1 MAIPGVT
8 DVSQLTYKTTT
19 RQYLDREG
27 LIEYTNKIK
36 SKIAED
42 ITADLG
48 KKITAESEARAAG
61 DSALQQSINN
71 LPAKAYS
78 KITAVSGSTTT
89 VIEAS
94 GKDNELK
101 LKAGSNVAL
110 GVDTTNKAITINA
123 TDTKYS
129 AATTTAPGLMSAADK
144 VKLDGIATNANN
156 YTLSPA
162 TSTTLGG
169 VMVPA
174 NSGIELASDGKISL
188 TKDKLVQMIGAFT
201 GATASTAGQVGLVPA
216 PTKGSTS
223 LYLKSDG
230 TWGTPTNTNTTYTLS
245 PGTNNGTLKLTPSSG
260 SAQDNIK
267 VTGLGNLAYKNS
279 LSASDVGALS
289 TGADYIASATVNG
302 NTLTL
307 NPNGKTA
314 ITFTNSVYD
323 KFIGATASTAGQVGL
338 VPAPAKASTSLYL
351 KSDGTWGTP
360 TNTVYTHPTSGVEAN
375 TYRSVTVDAQGHV
388 TAGTNPSTLD
398 KYGIT
403 DAYIEGGTIHLGKAQ
418 LTPITSHQAVSSS
431 NNKATFGDSVVV
443 GKVGGTELKFTMP
456 AKVAASDIDGT
467 LADAQI
473 PKLALSKINSGSIA
487 LTGGAIGTQNLGG
500 SNSVS
505 INVSEVKEGYLTWG
519 GKNFAGSFGPID
531 AAMIPTLGANRLE
544 ACLAAGITVEYSRD
558 GGSTWTDYGLGDV
571 EKRRLLGSYGS
582 SIRIGKATNSD
593 QYKANY
599 QVRVTLDTSKC
610 GVYTNLNKFAI
621 YISTGG
627 MPGTYCT
634 IEAAPKASP
643 TAWEVKVNK
652 QAINGWSGWNII
664 NTPVI
669 TTTNG
674 SSYYGWVR
682 FTFGGTG
689 VNTTYPEQGLSIYN
703 ILGFGGVGWTA
714 PSTCAKY
721 GVPYRYYA
729 VDASSAPTTEFQGPV
744 KVSNLSATTVT
755 ATTVIGSLGSSDGTM
770 KIYAESNNELNF
782 GGNNVGNNA
791 IYFGYR
797 AKDSKA
803 IPTKFVMGGT
813 SGTAE
818 VVATK
823 FTGALNGNATTATA
837 LTSKSIGSAAKPV
850 YFDTDGK
857 PAAISYTIEKSVPSN
872 AVFTDTHCT
881 TGLVT
886 SNSATGTSNV
896 VATNGNVYLNLKDDS
911 TIRNSHKIVG
921 SGATTVTS
929 DASGTITIA
938 STNTTYS
945 AGTGISLSDTTF
957 SNSGVR
963 AISSGTTE
971 GTISVNTGGTTANV
985 AVKGLGTAAYRA
997 DTYFATAGHSHDNY
1011 ASSVK
1016 TTGTGNAVT
1025 AITQSG
1031 NEITATKGA
1040 TFLTSHQDISGKANL
1055 SGATFTGAVAITN
1068 TTASSSTTTGALRVS
1083 GGIGAQGSI
1092 YGARVYNAVWNDL
1105 ADCIPV
1111 DDDVE
1116 LEPGRCYCFNGTN
1129 YHKSSKYLADGIIG
1143 IHSDT
1148 YGMHMGAKQGVK
1160 QMDVAVAGFV
1170 LAYVDQE
1177 YPVGT
1182 PLTCG
1187 PDGMLVKI
1195 EREDKIEYPE
1205 KIIATYWKKEP
1216 EEYWGSET
1224 QKVKVN
1230 GRKWVKIK

>member
-27 LIEYTNKIK
+27 LIEYTSKIK

-89 VIEAS
+89 AVEAS
-94 GKDNELK
+94 GKDSELK

-110 GVDTTNKAITINA
+110 GVDTANKTITINA
-123 TDTKYS
+123 TDTKYV
-129 AATTTAPGLMSAADK
+129 AATTSAPGLMSKEDK
-144 VKLDGIATNANN
+144 VKLDGIATNANK
-156 YTLSPA
+156 YTLPPA
-162 TSTTLGG
+162 TSTALGG

-188 TKDKLVQMIGAFT
+188 TKDKLVQMIGAFA
-201 GATASTAGQVGLVPA
+201 GATATTAGQVGLVPA
-216 PTKGSTS
+216 PTKASTS

-230 TWGTPTNTNTTYTLS
+230 TWGTPPNTNTTYTLS
-245 PGTNNGTLKLTPSSG
+245 PGKNNGTLKLTPSSG

-267 VTGLGNLAYKNS
+267 VTGLGDLAYKNS

-307 NPNGKTA
+307 KPNGKTA
-314 ITFTNSVYD
+314 VTFTNSVYD
-323 KFIGATASTAGQVGL
+323 KFIGATATTAGQVGL
-338 VPAPAKASTSLYL
+338 VPAPTKASTSLYL

-360 TNTVYTHPTSGVEAN
+360 PNTVYTHPSSGVTAG
-375 TYRSVTVDAQGHV
+375 TYRSVTVNAQGHV
-388 TAGTNPSTLD
+388 TKGTNPATLGD
-398 KYGIT
+398 YGIT
-403 DAYIEGGTIHLGKAQ
+403 DAKIVSGTITLGTATITP
-418 LTPITSHQAVSSS
+418 LTSSS
-431 NNKATFGDSVVV
+431 VTATNNTASWGSAVVV
-443 GKVGGTELKFTMP
+443 GKVGSTDLKFTMP
-456 AKVAASDIDGT
+456 ANPNTWRSIKVNTDTAISASTLNLVAGT
-467 LADAQI
+467 
-473 PKLALSKINSGSIA
+473 NIA
-487 LTGGAIGTQNLGG
+487 LTTTTSGSVANVTIATSGLGTAAAKSADYFAIAGHNHDGVYIKKSGDTMTGRLTASGKISVAITG
-500 SNSVS
+500 SPW
-505 INVSEVKEGYLTWG
+505 IG
-519 GKNFAGSFGPID
+519 GKTVTN
-531 AAMIPTLGANRLE
+531 AA
-544 ACLAAGITVEYSRD
+544 
-558 GGSTWTDYGLGDV
+558 
-571 EKRRLLGSYGS
+571 
-582 SIRIGKATNSD
+582 
-593 QYKANY
+593 
-599 QVRVTLDTSKC
+599 
-610 GVYTNLNKFAI
+610 
-621 YISTGG
+621 IST
-627 MPGTYCT
+627 
-634 IEAAPKASP
+634 
-643 TAWEVKVNK
+643 
-652 QAINGWSGWNII
+652 
-664 NTPVI
+664 
-669 TTTNG
+669 
-674 SSYYGWVR
+674 SSA
-682 FTFGGTG
+682 F
-689 VNTTYPEQGLSIYN
+689 
-703 ILGFGGVGWTA
+703 
-714 PSTCAKY
+714 
-721 GVPYRYYA
+721 
-729 VDASSAPTTEFQGPV
+729 DASSSPAYYPI
-744 KVSNLSATTVT
+744 LAATTGSGNVVNIGGISDEFGFYGYLKDRTANGTDWSFRVNT
-755 ATTVIGSLGSSDGTM
+755 ATGDWTSSGQ
-770 KIYAESNNELNF
+770 I
-782 GGNNVGNNA
+782 
-791 IYFGYR
+791 
-797 AKDSKA
+797 KA
-803 IPTKFVMGGT
+803 TQF
-813 SGTAE
+813 
-818 VVATK
+818 
-823 FTGALNGNATTATA
+823 NGPATA
-837 LTSKSIGSAAKPV
+837 LTSKGIGSEIQPV
-850 YFDTDGK
+850 YFDANGK
-857 PAAISYTIEKSVPSN
+857 PVAISYTIEKSVPSG
-872 AVFTDTHCT
+872 AVFTDTHFT

-886 SNSATGTSNV
+886 SNSATGTSN
-896 VATNGNVYLNLKDDS
+896 AAAINGNVYLNLKDNS
-911 TIRNSHKIVG
+911 TIRNSHKIIG

-938 STNTTYS
+938 STNTNTTY
-945 AGTGISLSDTTF
+945 TL
-957 SNSGVR
+957 
-963 AISSGTTE
+963 SSGTTN
-971 GTISVNTGGTTANV
+971 GTLKLTPSSGSAQDNIKVT
-985 AVKGLGTAAYRA
+985 GLGTAAYEA
-997 DTYFATAGHSHDNY
+997 KTAFALTGHSHSNY
-1011 ASSVK
+1011 VSSVK
-1016 TTGTGNAVT
+1016 TTGTGNAIT
-1025 AITQSG
+1025 TITQNGS
-1031 NEITATKGA
+1031 EITATKGS

-1129 YHKSSKYLADGIIG
+1129 YHKSNKYLADGIIG

-1205 KIIATYWKKEP
+1205 KIIATYWKKET

>member
-144 VKLDGIATNANN
+144 VKLEGIATNANK
-156 YTLSPA
+156 YTLPPA

-174 NSGIELASDGKISL
+174 DSGIELASDGKISL

-201 GATASTAGQVGLVPA
+201 GATATTAGQA
-216 PTKGSTS
+216 
-223 LYLKSDG
+223 
-230 TWGTPTNTNTTYTLS
+230 
-245 PGTNNGTLKLTPSSG
+245 
-260 SAQDNIK
+260 
-267 VTGLGNLAYKNS
+267 
-279 LSASDVGALS
+279 
-289 TGADYIASATVNG
+289 
-302 NTLTL
+302 
-307 NPNGKTA
+307 
-314 ITFTNSVYD
+314 
-323 KFIGATASTAGQVGL
+323 GL

-360 TNTVYTHPTSGVEAN
+360 PDTVYTHPNSGVEAN

-388 TAGTNPSTLD
+388 TGGTNPTTLN

-431 NNKATFGDSVVV
+431 NNKATFGNSVVV
-443 GKVGGTELKFTMP
+443 GKVGDTELKFTMP

-582 SIRIGKATNSD
+582 FIRIGKATNSD

-782 GGNNVGNNA
+782 GGNNAGNNT

-818 VVATK
+818 VVAAK
-823 FTGALNGNATTATA
+823 FTGALSGNATTATA

-850 YFDTDGK
+850 YFDANGK
-857 PAAISYTIEKSVPSN
+857 PVAISHTIEKSVPPN

-896 VATNGNVYLNLKDDS
+896 AATDGNVYLNLKDDS

-921 SGATTVTS
+921 SGAASVTS
-929 DASGTITIA
+929 DAKGVITIT
-938 STNTTYS
+938 STNTTY
-945 AGTGISLSDTTF
+945 TL
-957 SNSGVR
+957 
-963 AISSGTTE
+963 SSGTNN
-971 GTISVNTGGTTANV
+971 GTLKLTPSSGSAQDNIK
-985 AVKGLGTAAYRA
+985 VKGLGTAAYEAKESFADANHTHSNATQSSAGFMSAADKKALDNLAAGDLRA
-997 DTYFATAGHSHDNY
+997 LANTWQQKQSYSAAGTVEAGSTSGSGAINVTAGGIW
-1011 ASSVK
+1011 A
-1016 TTGTGNAVT
+1016 A
-1025 AITQSG
+1025 
-1031 NEITATKGA
+1031 
-1040 TFLTSHQDISGKANL
+1040 
-1055 SGATFTGAVAITN
+1055 
-1068 TTASSSTTTGALRVS
+1068 
-1083 GGIGAQGSI
+1083 GGILGNK
-1092 YGARVYNAVWNDL
+1092 VYNAVWNDL

>member
-48 KKITAESEARAAG
+48 EKITAEARARAAG
-61 DSALQQSINN
+61 DIVLQQSIDN

-174 NSGIELASDGKISL
+174 DSGIELASDGKISL

-201 GATASTAGQVGLVPA
+201 GATATTAGQA
-216 PTKGSTS
+216 
-223 LYLKSDG
+223 
-230 TWGTPTNTNTTYTLS
+230 
-245 PGTNNGTLKLTPSSG
+245 
-260 SAQDNIK
+260 
-267 VTGLGNLAYKNS
+267 
-279 LSASDVGALS
+279 
-289 TGADYIASATVNG
+289 
-302 NTLTL
+302 
-307 NPNGKTA
+307 
-314 ITFTNSVYD
+314 
-323 KFIGATASTAGQVGL
+323 GL

-360 TNTVYTHPTSGVEAN
+360 PDTVYTHPNSKVEAG

-388 TAGTNPSTLD
+388 TAGTKPITLNE
-398 KYGIT
+398 YGIT
-403 DAYIEGGTIHLGKAQ
+403 DAYIEGDTIHLGTATITP
-418 LTPITSHQAVSSS
+418 LTSSS
-431 NNKATFGDSVVV
+431 VSVANNTASWGNSVVV
-443 GKVGGTELKFTMP
+443 GTVGGKDLKFTMP
-456 AKVAASDIDGT
+456 ANPNTWRSIKVNTDTTISASTLNLVAGT
-467 LADAQI
+467 
-473 PKLALSKINSGSIA
+473 NIA
-487 LTGGAIGTQNLGG
+487 LTTITSGSVANVTIATSGLGTAAAKSVDYFAIAGHNHD
-500 SNSVS
+500 SVY
-505 INVSEVKEGYLTWG
+505 VKKSGDTMTGRLTASGKISVAITGYSWIG
-519 GKNFAGSFGPID
+519 GKTVTN
-531 AAMIPTLGANRLE
+531 AA
-544 ACLAAGITVEYSRD
+544 
-558 GGSTWTDYGLGDV
+558 
-571 EKRRLLGSYGS
+571 
-582 SIRIGKATNSD
+582 
-593 QYKANY
+593 
-599 QVRVTLDTSKC
+599 
-610 GVYTNLNKFAI
+610 
-621 YISTGG
+621 IST
-627 MPGTYCT
+627 
-634 IEAAPKASP
+634 
-643 TAWEVKVNK
+643 
-652 QAINGWSGWNII
+652 
-664 NTPVI
+664 
-669 TTTNG
+669 
-674 SSYYGWVR
+674 SSA
-682 FTFGGTG
+682 F
-689 VNTTYPEQGLSIYN
+689 
-703 ILGFGGVGWTA
+703 
-714 PSTCAKY
+714 
-721 GVPYRYYA
+721 
-729 VDASSAPTTEFQGPV
+729 DASSQPSYYPILA
-744 KVSNLSATTVT
+744 ATTGSGNVVNIGGITDNFGFYGYLKDRIANGTDWNFWVNT
-755 ATTVIGSLGSSDGTM
+755 ATGNWTSSGQ
-770 KIYAESNNELNF
+770 I
-782 GGNNVGNNA
+782 
-791 IYFGYR
+791 
-797 AKDSKA
+797 KA
-803 IPTKFVMGGT
+803 TQF
-813 SGTAE
+813 
-818 VVATK
+818 
-823 FTGALNGNATTATA
+823 NGPATA

-850 YFDTDGK
+850 YFNADGI
-857 PAAISYTIEKSVPSN
+857 PVAIGYTIEKSVPPN

-896 VATNGNVYLNLKDDS
+896 AAANGSVYLNLKDDS

-921 SGATTVTS
+921 DGAASVTS
-929 DASGTITIA
+929 DANGTITIT
-938 STNTTYS
+938 STNTTYT
-945 AGTGISLSDTTF
+945 AGTGITLSGTAF

-963 AISSGTTE
+963 AISSGSAN

-985 AVKGLGTAAYRA
+985 TVKGLGTAAYEA
-997 DTYFATAGHSHDNY
+997 KDSFATAGHSH
-1011 ASSVK
+1011 
-1016 TTGTGNAVT
+1016 GNATQSSAGFMSAADKKALDNLAAGDLRALANTWQQKQSYSAAGTVEAGSTSGSGAINVT
-1025 AITQSG
+1025 A
-1031 NEITATKGA
+1031 
-1040 TFLTSHQDISGKANL
+1040 
-1055 SGATFTGAVAITN
+1055 
-1068 TTASSSTTTGALRVS
+1068 
-1083 GGIGAQGSI
+1083 GGIWAAGGI
-1092 YGARVYNAVWNDL
+1092 LGNKVYNAVWNDL

>member
-1 MAIPGVT
+1 MAIPEA
-8 DVSQLTYKTTT
+8 QLTYKTTS

-61 DSALQQSINN
+61 DSALQQSIDN

-144 VKLDGIATNANN
+144 VKLDGIATNANK
-156 YTLSPA
+156 YTLPPA

-174 NSGIELASDGKISL
+174 DSGIELSSDGKIKL
-188 TKDKLVQMIGAFT
+188 TKDKLVQVIGAFT

-267 VTGLGNLAYKNS
+267 VTGLGNLAYENS

-289 TGADYIASATVNG
+289 AGADYIARATVNG

-307 NPNGKTA
+307 SPNGKTA
-314 ITFTNSVYD
+314 VTFTNSVYD
-323 KFIGATASTAGQVGL
+323 KFIGATATTAGQAGL

-360 TNTVYTHPTSGVEAN
+360 PDTVYTHPNSKVTAG

-388 TAGTNPSTLD
+388 TGGTNPTTLN

-403 DAYIEGGTIHLGKAQ
+403 DAKIVNGTITLGTATITP
-418 LTPITSHQAVSSS
+418 LTSSS
-431 NNKATFGDSVVV
+431 VTVTNNTASWGHPVVV
-443 GKVGGTELKFTMP
+443 GKVGGKDLEFEMP
-456 AKVAASDIDGT
+456 ANPNTWRSIKVNTDTTISASTLNLVAGT
-467 LADAQI
+467 
-473 PKLALSKINSGSIA
+473 NIA
-487 LTGGAIGTQNLGG
+487 LTTITSGSVANVTIATSGLGTAATKSADYFAIAGHNHD
-500 SNSVS
+500 SVY
-505 INVSEVKEGYLTWG
+505 VKKSGDTMAGRLTASGKISVAITGYSWIG
-519 GKNFAGSFGPID
+519 GKTVTN
-531 AAMIPTLGANRLE
+531 AA
-544 ACLAAGITVEYSRD
+544 
-558 GGSTWTDYGLGDV
+558 
-571 EKRRLLGSYGS
+571 
-582 SIRIGKATNSD
+582 
-593 QYKANY
+593 
-599 QVRVTLDTSKC
+599 
-610 GVYTNLNKFAI
+610 
-621 YISTGG
+621 IST
-627 MPGTYCT
+627 
-634 IEAAPKASP
+634 
-643 TAWEVKVNK
+643 
-652 QAINGWSGWNII
+652 
-664 NTPVI
+664 
-669 TTTNG
+669 
-674 SSYYGWVR
+674 SSA
-682 FTFGGTG
+682 F
-689 VNTTYPEQGLSIYN
+689 
-703 ILGFGGVGWTA
+703 
-714 PSTCAKY
+714 
-721 GVPYRYYA
+721 
-729 VDASSAPTTEFQGPV
+729 DASSQPSYYPILA
-744 KVSNLSATTVT
+744 ATTGSGNVVNIGGITDNFGFYGYLKDRIANGTDWSFWVNT
-755 ATTVIGSLGSSDGTM
+755 ATGNWTSSGQ
-770 KIYAESNNELNF
+770 I
-782 GGNNVGNNA
+782 
-791 IYFGYR
+791 
-797 AKDSKA
+797 KA
-803 IPTKFVMGGT
+803 TQF
-813 SGTAE
+813 
-818 VVATK
+818 
-823 FTGALNGNATTATA
+823 NGPATA
-837 LTSKSIGSAAKPV
+837 LTSKNIGSSKIPV
-850 YFDTDGK
+850 YFNADGK
-857 PAAISYTIEKSVPSN
+857 PVAIGYTIEKSVPSN
-872 AVFTDTHCT
+872 AVFTDTHYT

-896 VATNGNVYLNLKDDS
+896 AAANGSVYLNLKDDS

-921 SGATTVTS
+921 KEATTVTS
-929 DASGTITIA
+929 DAKGVITIT
-938 STNTTYS
+938 STNTTY
-945 AGTGISLSDTTF
+945 TL
-957 SNSGVR
+957 
-963 AISSGTTE
+963 SSGTNN
-971 GTISVNTGGTTANV
+971 GTLKLTPSSGSAQDNIK
-985 AVKGLGTAAYRA
+985 VKGLGTAAYEAKESFADANHTHSNATQSSAGFMSAADKKALDNLAAGDLRA
-997 DTYFATAGHSHDNY
+997 LANTWQQKQSYSAAGTVEAGSTSGSGAINVTAGGIW
-1011 ASSVK
+1011 A
-1016 TTGTGNAVT
+1016 A
-1025 AITQSG
+1025 
-1031 NEITATKGA
+1031 
-1040 TFLTSHQDISGKANL
+1040 
-1055 SGATFTGAVAITN
+1055 
-1068 TTASSSTTTGALRVS
+1068 
-1083 GGIGAQGSI
+1083 GGILGNK
-1092 YGARVYNAVWNDL
+1092 VYNAVWNDL

-1230 GRKWVKIK
+1230 GRRWVKIK

>member
-27 LIEYTNKIK
+27 LIEYTSKIK

-89 VIEAS
+89 AVEAS
-94 GKDNELK
+94 GKDSELK

-110 GVDTTNKAITINA
+110 GVDTANKTITINA
-123 TDTKYS
+123 TDTKYV
-129 AATTTAPGLMSAADK
+129 AATTSAPGLMSKEDK
-144 VKLDGIATNANN
+144 VKLDGIATNANK
-156 YTLSPA
+156 YTLPPA
-162 TSTTLGG
+162 TSTALGG

-188 TKDKLVQMIGAFT
+188 TKDKLVQMIGAFA
-201 GATASTAGQVGLVPA
+201 GATATTAGQVGLVPA
-216 PTKGSTS
+216 PTKASTS

-230 TWGTPTNTNTTYTLS
+230 TWGTPPDTNTTYTLS
-245 PGTNNGTLKLTPSSG
+245 PGKNNGTLKLTPSSG

-267 VTGLGNLAYKNS
+267 VTGLGDLAYKNS

-307 NPNGKTA
+307 KPNGKTA
-314 ITFTNSVYD
+314 VTFTNSVYD

-338 VPAPAKASTSLYL
+338 VPAPAKGSTSLYL

-360 TNTVYTHPTSGVEAN
+360 TNTVYTHPNSGVKEG
-375 TYRSVTVDAQGHV
+375 TYRSVTVNAQGHV
-388 TAGTNPSTLD
+388 IEGTNPTTLD

-403 DAYIEGGTIHLGKAQ
+403 DAKIVSGTITLGTATITP
-418 LTPITSHQAVSSS
+418 LTSSS
-431 NNKATFGDSVVV
+431 VTATNNTASWGSAVVV
-443 GKVGGTELKFTMP
+443 GKVGSTDLKFIMP
-456 AKVAASDIDGT
+456 AKVAASIIDGT

-473 PKLALSKINSGSIA
+473 PKLALGKINSGAIA
-487 LTGGAIGTQNLGG
+487 LTGGAIGTQNLSG

-519 GKNFAGSFGPID
+519 GKNLMGGFGPID

-544 ACLAAGITVEYSRD
+544 ACKAAGITVEYSRD
-558 GGSTWTDYGLGDV
+558 GGSTWTDYGLSDI
-571 EKRRLLGSYGS
+571 EKRRLLGSYSS
-582 SIRIGKATNSD
+582 SIKVGKATNSD

-652 QAINGWSGWNII
+652 QAISGWSGWNII
-664 NTPVI
+664 NTPTI

-674 SSYYGWVR
+674 SSYYGWIR

-689 VNTTYPEQGLSIYN
+689 VNTTHPEQGLSIFN
-703 ILGFGGVGWTA
+703 ILGFGGVGWTT

-721 GVPYRYYA
+721 GVPYKYYA
-729 VDASSAPTTEFQGPV
+729 VDASSEPTTEFSGPV

-755 ATTVIGSLGSSDGTM
+755 TTTVIGSLGSSDGTM
-770 KIYAESNNELNF
+770 KIYAERNNELNF
-782 GGNNVGNNA
+782 GGNNVGNNT
-791 IYFGYR
+791 IFFGFR

-803 IPTKFVMGGT
+803 IPAKFVMGGT

-837 LTSKSIGSAAKPV
+837 LTSKGIGSEIQPV
-850 YFDTDGK
+850 YFDANGK
-857 PAAISYTIEKSVPSN
+857 PVAISYTIEKSVPSG
-872 AVFTDTHCT
+872 AVFTDTHFT

-886 SNSATGTSNV
+886 SNSATGTSN
-896 VATNGNVYLNLKDDS
+896 AAAINGNVYLNLKDNS
-911 TIRNSHKIVG
+911 TIRNSHKIIG

-938 STNTTYS
+938 STNTNTTY
-945 AGTGISLSDTTF
+945 TL
-957 SNSGVR
+957 
-963 AISSGTTE
+963 SSGTTN
-971 GTISVNTGGTTANV
+971 GTLKLTPSSGSAQDNIKVT
-985 AVKGLGTAAYRA
+985 GLGTAAYEAKTAFALASHSHNNATQSSAGFMSAADKKALDNLAAGDLRA
-997 DTYFATAGHSHDNY
+997 LANTWQQKQSYSAAGTVEAGSTSGSGAINVTAGGIW
-1011 ASSVK
+1011 A
-1016 TTGTGNAVT
+1016 A
-1025 AITQSG
+1025 
-1031 NEITATKGA
+1031 
-1040 TFLTSHQDISGKANL
+1040 
-1055 SGATFTGAVAITN
+1055 
-1068 TTASSSTTTGALRVS
+1068 
-1083 GGIGAQGSI
+1083 GGILGNK
-1092 YGARVYNAVWNDL
+1092 VYNAVWNDL

-1129 YHKSSKYLADGIIG
+1129 YHKSNKYLADGIIG

-1205 KIIATYWKKEP
+1205 KIIATYWKKET

>member
-27 LIEYTNKIK
+27 LIEYTSKIK

-89 VIEAS
+89 AVEAS
-94 GKDNELK
+94 GKDSELK

-110 GVDTTNKAITINA
+110 GVDTANKTITINA
-123 TDTKYS
+123 TDTKYV
-129 AATTTAPGLMSAADK
+129 AATTSAPGLMSKEDK
-144 VKLDGIATNANN
+144 VKLDGIATNANK
-156 YTLSPA
+156 YTLPPA
-162 TSTTLGG
+162 TSTALGG

-188 TKDKLVQMIGAFT
+188 TKDKLVQMIGAFA
-201 GATASTAGQVGLVPA
+201 GATATTAGQVGLVPA
-216 PTKGSTS
+216 PTKASTS

-230 TWGTPTNTNTTYTLS
+230 TWGTPPNTNTTYTLS
-245 PGTNNGTLKLTPSSG
+245 PGKNNGTLKLTPSSG

-267 VTGLGNLAYKNS
+267 VTGLGDLAYKNS

-307 NPNGKTA
+307 KPNGKTA
-314 ITFTNSVYD
+314 VTFTNSVYD
-323 KFIGATASTAGQVGL
+323 KFIGATATTAGQVGL
-338 VPAPAKASTSLYL
+338 VPAPTKASTSLYL

-360 TNTVYTHPTSGVEAN
+360 PNTVYTHPSSGVTAG
-375 TYRSVTVDAQGHV
+375 TYRSVTVNALGHV
-388 TAGTNPSTLD
+388 TGGTNPTTLGG
-398 KYGIT
+398 YGIT
-403 DAYIEGGTIHLGKAQ
+403 DAKIVSGTITLGTATITP
-418 LTPITSHQAVSSS
+418 LTSSS
-431 NNKATFGDSVVV
+431 VTATNNTASWGSAVVV
-443 GKVGGTELKFTMP
+443 GKVGGKDLKFTMP
-456 AKVAASDIDGT
+456 AKVAASIIDGT
-467 LADAQI
+467 LTDAQI
-473 PKLALSKINSGSIA
+473 PKLALSKINSGAIA
-487 LTGGAIGTQNLGG
+487 LTGGAIGTQNLRG

-531 AAMIPTLGANRLE
+531 AAMSPLLGANRLE
-544 ACLAAGITVEYSRD
+544 ACKAAGITVEYSRD
-558 GGSTWTDYGLGDV
+558 GGSTWADYGLSDIG
-571 EKRRLLGSYGS
+571 KRRLLGSYGYP
-582 SIRIGKATNSD
+582 IRIGKATNSD

-610 GVYTNLNKFAI
+610 GVYTGLNKFAI
-621 YISTGG
+621 FVSTGG

-634 IEAAPKASP
+634 VEAAPKASP
-643 TAWEVKVNK
+643 TAWEVKANK
-652 QAINGWSGWNII
+652 QAIDGWGGWNII
-664 NTPVI
+664 NTPTI
-669 TTTNG
+669 LTTNG
-674 SSYYGWVR
+674 SSYYGWIR

-689 VNTTYPEQGLSIYN
+689 VNTTHPEQGLSICN
-703 ILGFGGVGWTA
+703 ILGFGGVGWAT

-721 GVPYRYYA
+721 GVPYTYYA
-729 VDASSAPTTEFQGPV
+729 VDASSEPTTEFSGPV

-755 ATTVIGSLGSSDGTM
+755 GSLGSSDGTM

-782 GGNNVGNNA
+782 GGNNVGNNT
-791 IYFGYR
+791 IFFGYR

-803 IPTKFVMGGT
+803 IPAKFVMGGT

-818 VVATK
+818 VVAAK

-837 LTSKSIGSAAKPV
+837 LTSKSIGSATQPV
-850 YFDTDGK
+850 YFDANGK
-857 PAAISYTIEKSVPSN
+857 PAAIGYTIAKNVPSN
-872 AVFTDTHCT
+872 AVFTDTHYT

-886 SNSATGTSNV
+886 SNSATGTSNAA
-896 VATNGNVYLNLKDDS
+896 ATNGNVYLNLKDNS
-911 TIRNSHKIVG
+911 AIRNSHKIIG
-921 SGATTVTS
+921 SGATTVAS
-929 DASGTITIA
+929 DANGTITIA

-945 AGTGISLSDTTF
+945 AGTGISLSGTAF

-963 AISSGTTE
+963 AINSGSTN
-971 GTISVNTGGTTANV
+971 GTISVNTNGTATDV
-985 AVKGLGTAAYRA
+985 AVKGLGTAAYEA
-997 DTYFATAGHSHDNY
+997 KTAFATAGHSHSNATQSSAGFMSAADKKVLDNLAAGDLRALANTWQQKQSY
-1011 ASSVK
+1011 SAA
-1016 TTGTGNAVT
+1016 GTVEAGSTSGSGAINVT
-1025 AITQSG
+1025 A
-1031 NEITATKGA
+1031 
-1040 TFLTSHQDISGKANL
+1040 
-1055 SGATFTGAVAITN
+1055 
-1068 TTASSSTTTGALRVS
+1068 
-1083 GGIGAQGSI
+1083 GGIWAAGGI
-1092 YGARVYNAVWNDL
+1092 LGNKVYNAVWNDL

-1111 DDDVE
+1111 DDEVE
-1116 LEPGRCYCFNGTN
+1116 LEAGRCYCFNGTN
-1129 YHKSSKYLADGIIG
+1129 YHKSNKYLADGIIG

>member
-27 LIEYTNKIK
+27 LIEYTSKIK

-89 VIEAS
+89 AVEAS
-94 GKDNELK
+94 GKDSELK

-110 GVDTTNKAITINA
+110 GVDTANKTITINA
-123 TDTKYS
+123 TDTKYV
-129 AATTTAPGLMSAADK
+129 AATTSAPGLMSKEDK
-144 VKLDGIATNANN
+144 VKLDGIATNANK
-156 YTLSPA
+156 YTLPPA
-162 TSTTLGG
+162 TSTALGG

-188 TKDKLVQMIGAFT
+188 TKDKLVQMIGAFA
-201 GATASTAGQVGLVPA
+201 GATATTAGQVGLVPA
-216 PTKGSTS
+216 PTKASTS

-230 TWGTPTNTNTTYTLS
+230 TWGTPPNTNTTYTLS
-245 PGTNNGTLKLTPSSG
+245 PGKNNGTLKLTPSSG

-267 VTGLGNLAYKNS
+267 VTGLGDLAYKNS

-307 NPNGKTA
+307 KPNGKTA
-314 ITFTNSVYD
+314 VTFTNSVYD

-338 VPAPAKASTSLYL
+338 VPAPAKGSTSLYL

-360 TNTVYTHPTSGVEAN
+360 PNTVYTHPSSGVTAG
-375 TYRSVTVDAQGHV
+375 TYRSVTVNAQGHV
-388 TAGTNPSTLD
+388 TKGTNPATLGD
-398 KYGIT
+398 YGIT
-403 DAYIEGGTIHLGKAQ
+403 DAKIVSGTITLGTATITP
-418 LTPITSHQAVSSS
+418 LTSSS
-431 NNKATFGDSVVV
+431 VTATNNTASWGSAVVV
-443 GKVGGTELKFTMP
+443 GKVGSTDLKFIMP
-456 AKVAASDIDGT
+456 AKVAASIIDGT

-473 PKLALSKINSGSIA
+473 PKLALGKINSGAIA
-487 LTGGAIGTQNLGG
+487 LTGGAIGTQNLSG

-519 GKNFAGSFGPID
+519 GKNLMGGFGPID

-544 ACLAAGITVEYSRD
+544 ACKAAGITVEYSRD
-558 GGSTWTDYGLGDV
+558 GGSTWTDYGLSDI
-571 EKRRLLGSYGS
+571 EKRRLLGSYSS
-582 SIRIGKATNSD
+582 SIKVGKATNSD

-652 QAINGWSGWNII
+652 QAISGWSGWNII
-664 NTPVI
+664 NTPTI

-674 SSYYGWVR
+674 SSYYGWIR

-689 VNTTYPEQGLSIYN
+689 VNTTHPEQGLSIFN
-703 ILGFGGVGWTA
+703 ILGFGGVGWTT

-721 GVPYRYYA
+721 GVPYKYYA
-729 VDASSAPTTEFQGPV
+729 VDASSEPTTEFSGPV

-755 ATTVIGSLGSSDGTM
+755 TTTVIGSLGSSDGTM
-770 KIYAESNNELNF
+770 KIYAERNNELNF
-782 GGNNVGNNA
+782 GGNNVGNNT
-791 IYFGYR
+791 IFFGFR

-803 IPTKFVMGGT
+803 IPAKFVMGGT

-837 LTSKSIGSAAKPV
+837 LTSKGIGSEIQPV
-850 YFDTDGK
+850 YFDANGK
-857 PAAISYTIEKSVPSN
+857 PVAISYTIEKSVPSG
-872 AVFTDTHCT
+872 AVFTDTHFT

-886 SNSATGTSNV
+886 SNSATGTSN
-896 VATNGNVYLNLKDDS
+896 AAAINGNVYLNLKDNS
-911 TIRNSHKIVG
+911 TIRNSHKIIG

-938 STNTTYS
+938 STNTNTTYTLS
-945 AGTGISLSDTTF
+945 PGKNNGTLKLTP
-957 SNSGVR
+957 
-963 AISSGTTE
+963 SSGSAQDNIKVT
-971 GTISVNTGGTTANV
+971 
-985 AVKGLGTAAYRA
+985 GLGTAAYEA
-997 DTYFATAGHSHDNY
+997 KTAFALTGHSHNNATQSSAGFMSAADKKALDNLAAGDLRALANTWQQKQSY
-1011 ASSVK
+1011 SAA
-1016 TTGTGNAVT
+1016 GTVEAGSTSGSGAINVT
-1025 AITQSG
+1025 A
-1031 NEITATKGA
+1031 
-1040 TFLTSHQDISGKANL
+1040 
-1055 SGATFTGAVAITN
+1055 
-1068 TTASSSTTTGALRVS
+1068 
-1083 GGIGAQGSI
+1083 GGIWAAGGI
-1092 YGARVYNAVWNDL
+1092 LGNKVYNAVWNDL

-1129 YHKSSKYLADGIIG
+1129 YHKSNKYLADGIIG

>member
-27 LIEYTNKIK
+27 LIEYTSKIK

-89 VIEAS
+89 AVEAS
-94 GKDNELK
+94 GKDSELK

-110 GVDTTNKAITINA
+110 GVDTANKTITINA
-123 TDTKYS
+123 TDTKYV
-129 AATTTAPGLMSAADK
+129 AATTSAPGLMSKEDK
-144 VKLDGIATNANN
+144 VKLDGIATNANK
-156 YTLSPA
+156 YTLPPA
-162 TSTTLGG
+162 TSTALGG

-188 TKDKLVQMIGAFT
+188 TKDKLVQMIGAFA
-201 GATASTAGQVGLVPA
+201 GATATTAGQVGLVPA
-216 PTKGSTS
+216 PTKASTS

-230 TWGTPTNTNTTYTLS
+230 TWGTPPNTNTTYTLS
-245 PGTNNGTLKLTPSSG
+245 PGKNNGTLKLTPSSG

-267 VTGLGNLAYKNS
+267 VTGLGDLAYKNS

-307 NPNGKTA
+307 KPNGKTA
-314 ITFTNSVYD
+314 VTFTNSVYD
-323 KFIGATASTAGQVGL
+323 KFIGATATTAGQVGL
-338 VPAPAKASTSLYL
+338 VPAPTKASTSLYL

-360 TNTVYTHPTSGVEAN
+360 PNTVYTHPSSGVTAG
-375 TYRSVTVDAQGHV
+375 TYRSVTVNALGHV
-388 TAGTNPSTLD
+388 TGGTNPTTLGG
-398 KYGIT
+398 YGIT
-403 DAYIEGGTIHLGKAQ
+403 DAKIVSGTITLGTATITP
-418 LTPITSHQAVSSS
+418 LTSSS
-431 NNKATFGDSVVV
+431 VTATNNTASWGSAVVV
-443 GKVGGTELKFTMP
+443 GKVGGKDLKFTMP
-456 AKVAASDIDGT
+456 AKVAASIIDGT
-467 LADAQI
+467 LTDAQI
-473 PKLALSKINSGSIA
+473 PKLALSKINSGAIA
-487 LTGGAIGTQNLGG
+487 LTGGAIGTQNLRG

-531 AAMIPTLGANRLE
+531 AAMSPLLGANRLE
-544 ACLAAGITVEYSRD
+544 ACKAAGITVEYSRD
-558 GGSTWTDYGLGDV
+558 GGSTWTDYGLSDID
-571 EKRRLLGSYGS
+571 KRRLLGSYGS

-610 GVYTNLNKFAI
+610 GVYTELNKFAI
-621 YISTGG
+621 FVSTGG

-634 IEAAPKASP
+634 VEAAPKASP
-643 TAWEVKVNK
+643 TAWEVKANK
-652 QAINGWSGWNII
+652 QAIDGWGGWNII
-664 NTPVI
+664 NTPTI
-669 TTTNG
+669 LTTNG
-674 SSYYGWVR
+674 SSYYGWIR

-689 VNTTYPEQGLSIYN
+689 VNTTHPEQGLSICN
-703 ILGFGGVGWTA
+703 ILGFGGVGWAT

-721 GVPYRYYA
+721 GVPYTYYA
-729 VDASSAPTTEFQGPV
+729 VDASSEPTTEFSGPV

-782 GGNNVGNNA
+782 GGNNVGNNT
-791 IYFGYR
+791 IFFGYR

-803 IPTKFVMGGT
+803 IPAKFVMGGT

-818 VVATK
+818 VVAAK

-837 LTSKSIGSAAKPV
+837 LTSKSIGSATQPV
-850 YFDTDGK
+850 YFDANGK
-857 PAAISYTIEKSVPSN
+857 PAAIGYTIAKNVPSN
-872 AVFTDTHCT
+872 AVFTDTHYT

-886 SNSATGTSNV
+886 SNSATGTSNAA
-896 VATNGNVYLNLKDDS
+896 ATNGNVYLNLKDNS
-911 TIRNSHKIVG
+911 AIRNSHKIIG
-921 SGATTVTS
+921 SGATTVAS
-929 DASGTITIA
+929 DANGTITIA

-945 AGTGISLSDTTF
+945 AGTGISLSGTTF

-963 AISSGTTE
+963 AINSGSTN
-971 GTISVNTGGTTANV
+971 GTISVNTNGTATDV
-985 AVKGLGTAAYRA
+985 AVKGLGTAAYKA
-997 DTYFATAGHSHDNY
+997 DTYFATAGHSHSNY

-1016 TTGTGNAVT
+1016 TTGTGNAIT
-1025 AITQSG
+1025 TITQSG
-1031 NEITATKGA
+1031 NEITATKGS

-1111 DDDVE
+1111 DDEVE
-1116 LEPGRCYCFNGTN
+1116 LEAGRCYCFNGTN
-1129 YHKSSKYLADGIIG
+1129 YHKSNKYLADGIIG

>member
-27 LIEYTNKIK
+27 LIEYTSKIK

-89 VIEAS
+89 AVEAS
-94 GKDNELK
+94 GKDSELK

-110 GVDTTNKAITINA
+110 GVDTANKTITINA
-123 TDTKYS
+123 TDTKYV
-129 AATTTAPGLMSAADK
+129 AATTSAPGLMSKEDK
-144 VKLDGIATNANN
+144 VKLDGIATNANK
-156 YTLSPA
+156 YTLPPA
-162 TSTTLGG
+162 TSTALGG

-188 TKDKLVQMIGAFT
+188 TKDKLVQMIGAFA
-201 GATASTAGQVGLVPA
+201 GATATTAGQVGLVPA
-216 PTKGSTS
+216 PTKASTS

-230 TWGTPTNTNTTYTLS
+230 TWGTPPNTNTTYTLS
-245 PGTNNGTLKLTPSSG
+245 PGKNNGTLKLTPSSG

-267 VTGLGNLAYKNS
+267 VTGLGDLAYKNS

-307 NPNGKTA
+307 KPNGKTA
-314 ITFTNSVYD
+314 VTFTNSVYD

-338 VPAPAKASTSLYL
+338 VPAPAKGSTSLYL

-360 TNTVYTHPTSGVEAN
+360 TNTVYTHPSSGVTAG
-375 TYRSVTVDAQGHV
+375 TYRSVTVNAQGHV
-388 TAGTNPSTLD
+388 IEGTNPTTLGD
-398 KYGIT
+398 YGIT
-403 DAYIEGGTIHLGKAQ
+403 DAKIVSGTITLGTATITP
-418 LTPITSHQAVSSS
+418 LTSSS
-431 NNKATFGDSVVV
+431 VTATNNTASWGSAVVV
-443 GKVGGTELKFTMP
+443 GKVGSTDLKFIMP
-456 AKVAASDIDGT
+456 AKVAASIIDGT

-473 PKLALSKINSGSIA
+473 PKLALGKINSGAIA
-487 LTGGAIGTQNLGG
+487 LTGGAIGTQNLSG

-519 GKNFAGSFGPID
+519 GKNLSGGFGPID

-544 ACLAAGITVEYSRD
+544 ACKAAGITVEYSRD
-558 GGSTWTDYGLGDV
+558 GGSTWTDYGLSDI
-571 EKRRLLGSYGS
+571 EKRRLLGSYSS
-582 SIRIGKATNSD
+582 SIRVGKATNSD

-652 QAINGWSGWNII
+652 QAISGWSGWNII
-664 NTPVI
+664 NTPTI

-674 SSYYGWVR
+674 SSYYGWIR

-689 VNTTYPEQGLSIYN
+689 VNTTHPEQGLSIFN
-703 ILGFGGVGWTA
+703 ILGFGGVGWTT

-721 GVPYRYYA
+721 GVPYKYYA
-729 VDASSAPTTEFQGPV
+729 VDASSEPTTEFSGPV

-755 ATTVIGSLGSSDGTM
+755 TTTVIGSLGSSDGTM
-770 KIYAESNNELNF
+770 KIYAERNNELNF
-782 GGNNVGNNA
+782 GGNNVGNNT
-791 IYFGYR
+791 IFFGFR

-803 IPTKFVMGGT
+803 IPAKFVMGGT

-837 LTSKSIGSAAKPV
+837 LTSKGIGSEIQPV
-850 YFDTDGK
+850 YFDANGK
-857 PAAISYTIEKSVPSN
+857 PVAISYTIEKSVPSG
-872 AVFTDTHCT
+872 AVFTDTHFT

-886 SNSATGTSNV
+886 SNSATGTSN
-896 VATNGNVYLNLKDDS
+896 AAAINGNVYLNLKDNS
-911 TIRNSHKIVG
+911 TIRNSHKIIG

-938 STNTTYS
+938 STNTNTTY
-945 AGTGISLSDTTF
+945 TL
-957 SNSGVR
+957 
-963 AISSGTTE
+963 SSGTTN
-971 GTISVNTGGTTANV
+971 GTLKLTPSSGSAQDNIKVT
-985 AVKGLGTAAYRA
+985 GLGTAAYEAKTAFALASHSHNNATQSSAGFMSAADKKALDNLAAGDLRA
-997 DTYFATAGHSHDNY
+997 LANTWQQKQSYSAAGTVEAGSTSGSGAINVTAGGIW
-1011 ASSVK
+1011 A
-1016 TTGTGNAVT
+1016 A
-1025 AITQSG
+1025 
-1031 NEITATKGA
+1031 
-1040 TFLTSHQDISGKANL
+1040 
-1055 SGATFTGAVAITN
+1055 
-1068 TTASSSTTTGALRVS
+1068 
-1083 GGIGAQGSI
+1083 GGILGNK
-1092 YGARVYNAVWNDL
+1092 VYNAVWNDL

-1129 YHKSSKYLADGIIG
+1129 YHKSNKYLADGIIG

-1205 KIIATYWKKEP
+1205 KIIATYWKKET

>member
-1 MAIPGVT
+1 MAIPEA
-8 DVSQLTYKTTT
+8 QLTYKTTS

-61 DSALQQSINN
+61 DSALQQSIDN

-144 VKLDGIATNANN
+144 VKLDGIATNANK
-156 YTLSPA
+156 YTLPPA

-174 NSGIELASDGKISL
+174 DSGIELSSDGKIKL
-188 TKDKLVQMIGAFT
+188 TKDKLVQVIGAFT

-267 VTGLGNLAYKNS
+267 VTGLGNLAYENS

-289 TGADYIASATVNG
+289 AGADYIARATVNG

-307 NPNGKTA
+307 SPNGKTA
-314 ITFTNSVYD
+314 VTFTNSVYD
-323 KFIGATASTAGQVGL
+323 KFIGATATTAGQAGL

-360 TNTVYTHPTSGVEAN
+360 PDTVYTHPNSKVEAG

-388 TAGTNPSTLD
+388 TEGTNPTTLD

-403 DAYIEGGTIHLGKAQ
+403 DAKIVNGPITLGTATITPLTSSSVTVTNNTASWGHPVVVGKVGGKDLEFEMPANPNTWRSIKVNTDTTISASTLNLVAGTNIALTTTTSGSVANVTIATSGLGTAATKSADTFATADHKHSNYASSVETTGTGNAITTIAQ
-418 LTPITSHQAVSSS
+418 SGNKITATKGTTFLTSHQAVTTS
-431 NNKATFGDSVVV
+431 NPTATFGDPVVV

-456 AKVAASDIDGT
+456 ANPDTKYT
-467 LADAQI
+467 
-473 PKLALSKINSGSIA
+473 
-487 LTGGAIGTQNLGG
+487 
-500 SNSVS
+500 
-505 INVSEVKEGYLTWG
+505 
-519 GKNFAGSFGPID
+519 AGSGLSLSGTTFS
-531 AAMIPTLGANRLE
+531 AN
-544 ACLAAGITVEYSRD
+544 
-558 GGSTWTDYGLGDV
+558 GS
-571 EKRRLLGSYGS
+571 
-582 SIRIGKATNSD
+582 A
-593 QYKANY
+593 
-599 QVRVTLDTSKC
+599 
-610 GVYTNLNKFAI
+610 
-621 YISTGG
+621 
-627 MPGTYCT
+627 
-634 IEAAPKASP
+634 
-643 TAWEVKVNK
+643 
-652 QAINGWSGWNII
+652 II
-664 NTPVI
+664 NA
-669 TTTNG
+669 
-674 SSYYGWVR
+674 
-682 FTFGGTG
+682 
-689 VNTTYPEQGLSIYN
+689 
-703 ILGFGGVGWTA
+703 LG
-714 PSTCAKY
+714 
-721 GVPYRYYA
+721 
-729 VDASSAPTTEFQGPV
+729 E
-744 KVSNLSATTVT
+744 
-755 ATTVIGSLGSSDGTM
+755 
-770 KIYAESNNELNF
+770 
-782 GGNNVGNNA
+782 
-791 IYFGYR
+791 
-797 AKDSKA
+797 
-803 IPTKFVMGGT
+803 
-813 SGTAE
+813 GTAE
-818 VVATK
+818 ANREDYIVAQYAGGGTTTTSYHRRK
-823 FTGALNGNATTATA
+823 LFNVFAALNKADIIAALGYTPPTTNTNTWRSIQVNGVDK
-837 LTSKSIGSAAKPV
+837 LTDSSTK
-850 YFDTDGK
+850 
-857 PAAISYTIEKSVPSN
+857 
-872 AVFTDTHCT
+872 
-881 TGLVT
+881 
-886 SNSATGTSNV
+886 
-896 VATNGNVYLNLKDDS
+896 LNLKAGSNVTLEYASGTVTIGASSDDLSWKTSKADESDLTTHTGNNTVHITAAERTKWNNAAAGDLRALANTWQQKQSYSAAGTVEAGS
-911 TIRNSHKIVG
+911 TSG
-921 SGATTVTS
+921 SGA
-929 DASGTITIA
+929 I
-938 STNTTYS
+938 
-945 AGTGISLSDTTF
+945 
-957 SNSGVR
+957 
-963 AISSGTTE
+963 
-971 GTISVNTGGTTANV
+971 NV
-985 AVKGLGTAAYRA
+985 
-997 DTYFATAGHSHDNY
+997 TAGGIW
-1011 ASSVK
+1011 A
-1016 TTGTGNAVT
+1016 A
-1025 AITQSG
+1025 
-1031 NEITATKGA
+1031 
-1040 TFLTSHQDISGKANL
+1040 
-1055 SGATFTGAVAITN
+1055 
-1068 TTASSSTTTGALRVS
+1068 
-1083 GGIGAQGSI
+1083 GGILGNK
-1092 YGARVYNAVWNDL
+1092 VYNAVWNDL

>member
-1 MAIPGVT
+1 MAIPGE
-8 DVSQLTYKTTT
+8 DIYKFNPTS

-27 LIEYTNKIK
+27 LIEYTSKIK

-89 VIEAS
+89 AVEAS
-94 GKDNELK
+94 GKDSELK

-110 GVDTTNKAITINA
+110 GVDTTNKTITINA
-123 TDTKYS
+123 TDTKYV
-129 AATTTAPGLMSAADK
+129 AATTSAPGLMSKEDK
-144 VKLDGIATNANN
+144 VKLDGIATNANK
-156 YTLSPA
+156 YTLLPA
-162 TSTTLGG
+162 TSDALGG
-169 VMVPA
+169 VMVLA
-174 NSGIELASDGKISL
+174 NSGIELAPDGKISL
-188 TKDKLVQMIGAFT
+188 TKDKLVQMIGAFA

-216 PTKGSTS
+216 PAKGSTS

-230 TWGTPTNTNTTYTLS
+230 TWGTNTTYTLS
-245 PGTNNGTLKLTPSSG
+245 SGTTNGTLKLTPSSG

-267 VTGLGNLAYKNS
+267 VTGLGDLAYKNS

-307 NPNGKTA
+307 KPNGKTA
-314 ITFTNSVYD
+314 VTFTNSVYD

-338 VPAPAKASTSLYL
+338 VPAPAKGSTSLYL

-360 TNTVYTHPTSGVEAN
+360 NSGVKEG
-375 TYRSVTVDAQGHV
+375 TYRSVTVNAQGHV
-388 TAGTNPSTLD
+388 IEGTNPTTLD

-403 DAYIEGGTIHLGKAQ
+403 DAKIVSGTITLGTATITP
-418 LTPITSHQAVSSS
+418 LTSSS
-431 NNKATFGDSVVV
+431 VTATNNTASWGSAVVV
-443 GKVGGTELKFTMP
+443 GKVGSTDLKFIMP
-456 AKVAASDIDGT
+456 AKVAASIIDGT

-473 PKLALSKINSGSIA
+473 PKLALGKINSGAIA
-487 LTGGAIGTQNLGG
+487 LTGGAIGTQNLSG

-519 GKNFAGSFGPID
+519 GKNLMGGFGPID

-544 ACLAAGITVEYSRD
+544 ACKAAGITVEYSRD
-558 GGSTWTDYGLGDV
+558 GGSTWTDYGLSDI
-571 EKRRLLGSYGS
+571 EKRRLLGSYSS
-582 SIRIGKATNSD
+582 SIKVGKATNSD

-652 QAINGWSGWNII
+652 QAISGWSGWNII
-664 NTPVI
+664 NTPTI

-674 SSYYGWVR
+674 SSYYGWIR

-689 VNTTYPEQGLSIYN
+689 VNTTHPEQGLSIFN
-703 ILGFGGVGWTA
+703 ILGFGGVGWAT

-721 GVPYRYYA
+721 GVPYKYYA
-729 VDASSAPTTEFQGPV
+729 VDASSEPTTEFSGPV

-755 ATTVIGSLGSSDGTM
+755 TTTVIGSLGSSDGTM
-770 KIYAESNNELNF
+770 KIYAEKNNELNF
-782 GGNNVGNNA
+782 GGNNVGNNT
-791 IYFGYR
+791 IFFGFR

-803 IPTKFVMGGT
+803 IPAKFVMGGT

-837 LTSKSIGSAAKPV
+837 LTSKGIGSEIQPV
-850 YFDTDGK
+850 YFDANGK
-857 PAAISYTIEKSVPSN
+857 PVAISYTIEKSVPSG
-872 AVFTDTHCT
+872 AVFTDTHFT

-886 SNSATGTSNV
+886 SNSATGTSNAA
-896 VATNGNVYLNLKDDS
+896 ATDGNVYLNLKDNS
-911 TIRNSHKIVG
+911 TIRNSHKIIG

-945 AGTGISLSDTTF
+945 ASTGISLSGTTF

-963 AISSGTTE
+963 AINPGSAN
-971 GTISVNTGGTTANV
+971 GTISVNTNGTVADV
-985 AVKGLGTAAYRA
+985 AVKGLGTAAYEAKTAFALA
-997 DTYFATAGHSHDNY
+997 DHSHSNY

-1016 TTGTGNAVT
+1016 TTGTGNAIT
-1025 AITQSG
+1025 TITQSG
-1031 NEITATKGA
+1031 NEITATKGS

-1129 YHKSSKYLADGIIG
+1129 YHKSNKYLADGIIG

-1205 KIIATYWKKEP
+1205 KIIATYWKKET

>member
-27 LIEYTNKIK
+27 LIEYTSKIK

-89 VIEAS
+89 AVEAS
-94 GKDNELK
+94 GKDSELK

-110 GVDTTNKAITINA
+110 GVDTANKTITINA
-123 TDTKYS
+123 TDTKYV
-129 AATTTAPGLMSAADK
+129 AATTSAPGLMSKEDK
-144 VKLDGIATNANN
+144 VKLDGIATNANK
-156 YTLSPA
+156 YTLPPA
-162 TSTTLGG
+162 TSTALGG

-188 TKDKLVQMIGAFT
+188 TKDKLVQMIGAFA
-201 GATASTAGQVGLVPA
+201 GATATTAGQVGLVPA
-216 PTKGSTS
+216 PTKASTS

-230 TWGTPTNTNTTYTLS
+230 TWGTPPNTNTTYTLS
-245 PGTNNGTLKLTPSSG
+245 PGKNNGTLKLTPSSG

-267 VTGLGNLAYKNS
+267 VTGLGDLAYKNS

-307 NPNGKTA
+307 KPNGKTA
-314 ITFTNSVYD
+314 VTFTNSVYD

-338 VPAPAKASTSLYL
+338 VPAPAKGSTSLYL

-360 TNTVYTHPTSGVEAN
+360 TNTVYTHPNSGVKEG
-375 TYRSVTVDAQGHV
+375 TYRSVTVNAQGHV
-388 TAGTNPSTLD
+388 IEGTNPTTLD

-403 DAYIEGGTIHLGKAQ
+403 DAKIVSGTITLGTATITP
-418 LTPITSHQAVSSS
+418 LTSSS
-431 NNKATFGDSVVV
+431 VTATNNTASWGSAVVV
-443 GKVGGTELKFTMP
+443 GKVGSTDLKFIMP
-456 AKVAASDIDGT
+456 AKVAASIIDGT

-473 PKLALSKINSGSIA
+473 PKLALGKINSGAIA
-487 LTGGAIGTQNLGG
+487 LTGGAIGTQNLSG

-519 GKNFAGSFGPID
+519 GKNLMGGFGPID

-544 ACLAAGITVEYSRD
+544 ACKAAGITVEYSRD
-558 GGSTWTDYGLGDV
+558 GGSTWTDYGLSDI
-571 EKRRLLGSYGS
+571 EKRRLLGSYSS
-582 SIRIGKATNSD
+582 SIKVGKATNSD

-652 QAINGWSGWNII
+652 QAISGWSGWNII
-664 NTPVI
+664 NTPTI

-674 SSYYGWVR
+674 SSYYGWIR

-689 VNTTYPEQGLSIYN
+689 VNTTHPEQGLSIFN
-703 ILGFGGVGWTA
+703 ILGFGGVGWTT

-721 GVPYRYYA
+721 GVPYKYYA
-729 VDASSAPTTEFQGPV
+729 VDASSEPTTEFSGPV

-755 ATTVIGSLGSSDGTM
+755 TTTVIGSLGSSDGTM
-770 KIYAESNNELNF
+770 KIYAERNNELNF
-782 GGNNVGNNA
+782 GGNNVGNNT
-791 IYFGYR
+791 IFFGFR

-803 IPTKFVMGGT
+803 IPAKFVMGGT

-837 LTSKSIGSAAKPV
+837 LTSKGIGSEIQPV
-850 YFDTDGK
+850 YFDANGK
-857 PAAISYTIEKSVPSN
+857 PVAISYTIEKSVPSG
-872 AVFTDTHCT
+872 AVFTDTHFT

-886 SNSATGTSNV
+886 SNSATGTSN
-896 VATNGNVYLNLKDDS
+896 AAAINGNVYLNLKDNS
-911 TIRNSHKIVG
+911 TIRNSHKIIG

-938 STNTTYS
+938 STNTNTTY
-945 AGTGISLSDTTF
+945 TL
-957 SNSGVR
+957 
-963 AISSGTTE
+963 SSGTTN
-971 GTISVNTGGTTANV
+971 GTLKLTPSSGSAQDNIKVT
-985 AVKGLGTAAYRA
+985 GLGTAAYEAKTAFALASHSHNNATQSSAGFMSAADKKALDNLAAGDLRA
-997 DTYFATAGHSHDNY
+997 LANTWQQKQSYSAAGTVEAGSTSGSGAINVTAGGIW
-1011 ASSVK
+1011 A
-1016 TTGTGNAVT
+1016 A
-1025 AITQSG
+1025 
-1031 NEITATKGA
+1031 
-1040 TFLTSHQDISGKANL
+1040 
-1055 SGATFTGAVAITN
+1055 
-1068 TTASSSTTTGALRVS
+1068 
-1083 GGIGAQGSI
+1083 GGILGNK
-1092 YGARVYNAVWNDL
+1092 VYNAVWNDL

-1129 YHKSSKYLADGIIG
+1129 YHKSNKYLADGIIG

-1205 KIIATYWKKEP
+1205 KIIATYWKKET

>member
-27 LIEYTNKIK
+27 LIEYTSKIK

-89 VIEAS
+89 AVEAS
-94 GKDNELK
+94 GKDSELK

-110 GVDTTNKAITINA
+110 GVDTANKTITINA
-123 TDTKYS
+123 TDTKYV
-129 AATTTAPGLMSAADK
+129 AATTSAPGLMSKEDK
-144 VKLDGIATNANN
+144 VKLDGIATNANK
-156 YTLSPA
+156 YTLPPA
-162 TSTTLGG
+162 TSTALGG

-188 TKDKLVQMIGAFT
+188 TKDKLVQMIGAFA
-201 GATASTAGQVGLVPA
+201 GATATTAGQVGLVPA
-216 PTKGSTS
+216 PTKASTS

-230 TWGTPTNTNTTYTLS
+230 TWGTPPNTNTTYTLS
-245 PGTNNGTLKLTPSSG
+245 PGKNNGTLKLTPSSG

-267 VTGLGNLAYKNS
+267 VTGLGDLAYKNS

-307 NPNGKTA
+307 KPNGKTA
-314 ITFTNSVYD
+314 VTFTNSVYD

-338 VPAPAKASTSLYL
+338 VPAPAKGSTSLYL

-360 TNTVYTHPTSGVEAN
+360 TNTVYTHPNSGVKEG
-375 TYRSVTVDAQGHV
+375 TYRSVTVNAQGHV
-388 TAGTNPSTLD
+388 IEGTNPTTLD

-403 DAYIEGGTIHLGKAQ
+403 DAKIVSGTITLGTATITP
-418 LTPITSHQAVSSS
+418 LTSSS
-431 NNKATFGDSVVV
+431 VTATNNTASWGSAVVV
-443 GKVGGTELKFTMP
+443 GKVGSTDLKFIMP
-456 AKVAASDIDGT
+456 AKVAASIIDGT

-473 PKLALSKINSGSIA
+473 PKLALGKINSGAIA
-487 LTGGAIGTQNLGG
+487 LTGGAIGTQNLSG

-519 GKNFAGSFGPID
+519 GKNLMDGFGPID

-544 ACLAAGITVEYSRD
+544 ACKAAGITVEYSRD
-558 GGSTWTDYGLGDV
+558 GGSTWTDYGLSDI
-571 EKRRLLGSYGS
+571 EKRRLLGSYSS
-582 SIRIGKATNSD
+582 SIKVGKATNSD

-652 QAINGWSGWNII
+652 QAISGWSGWNII
-664 NTPVI
+664 NTPTI

-674 SSYYGWVR
+674 SSYYGWIR

-689 VNTTYPEQGLSIYN
+689 VNTTHPEQGLSIFN
-703 ILGFGGVGWTA
+703 ILGFGGVGWTT

-721 GVPYRYYA
+721 GVPYKYYA
-729 VDASSAPTTEFQGPV
+729 VDASSEPTTEFSGPV

-755 ATTVIGSLGSSDGTM
+755 TTTVIGSLGSSDGTM
-770 KIYAESNNELNF
+770 KIYAERNNELNF
-782 GGNNVGNNA
+782 GGNNVGNNT
-791 IYFGYR
+791 IFFGFR

-803 IPTKFVMGGT
+803 IPAKFVMGGT

-837 LTSKSIGSAAKPV
+837 LTSKGIGSEIQPV
-850 YFDTDGK
+850 YFDANGK
-857 PAAISYTIEKSVPSN
+857 PVAISYTIEKSVPSG
-872 AVFTDTHCT
+872 AVFTDTHFT

-886 SNSATGTSNV
+886 SNSATGTSN
-896 VATNGNVYLNLKDDS
+896 AAAINGNVYLNLKDNS
-911 TIRNSHKIVG
+911 TIRNSHKIIG

-938 STNTTYS
+938 STNTNTTY
-945 AGTGISLSDTTF
+945 TL
-957 SNSGVR
+957 
-963 AISSGTTE
+963 SSGTTN
-971 GTISVNTGGTTANV
+971 GTLKLTPSSGSAQDNIKVT
-985 AVKGLGTAAYRA
+985 GLGTAAYEAKTAFALASHSHNNATQSSAGFMSAADKKALDNLAAGDLRA
-997 DTYFATAGHSHDNY
+997 LANTWQQKQSYSAAGTVEAGSTSGSGAINVTAGGIW
-1011 ASSVK
+1011 A
-1016 TTGTGNAVT
+1016 A
-1025 AITQSG
+1025 
-1031 NEITATKGA
+1031 
-1040 TFLTSHQDISGKANL
+1040 
-1055 SGATFTGAVAITN
+1055 
-1068 TTASSSTTTGALRVS
+1068 
-1083 GGIGAQGSI
+1083 GGILGNK
-1092 YGARVYNAVWNDL
+1092 VYNAVWNDL

-1129 YHKSSKYLADGIIG
+1129 YHKSNKYLADGIIG

-1205 KIIATYWKKEP
+1205 KIIATYWKKET